1 MSKLRTIDNEL
12 RKCEAELAN
21 LNELRKCEAELSFPW
36 PEWRQ
41 RLQAVNEYVNQHISQ
56 LKTYSGTRGGGPAC
70 IIKNKTEQEAVI
82 TFDPNG
88 WLLLMVSGQSYQ
100 VSTIEEID
108 KKFSELKFIEP
119 QAAEMP
125 GEYKCIRAQLTFP
138 PETHEY
144 HCRG

>member
-21 LNELRKCEAELSFPW
+21 LNELRKCEAELANLNVPFSF
-36 PEWRQ
+36 PEWRE
-41 RLQAVNEYVNQHISQ
+41 RLRAVNAYVNQHISQ
-56 LKTYSGTRGGGPAC
+56 LKPYSGTRGGVPAC

-119 QAAEMP
+119 QAEAV
-125 GEYKCIRAQLTFP
+125 TFRP
-138 PETHEY
+138 YSGVWVTSA
-144 HCRG
+144 G